1 MSETRLPADMRAVAI
16 TAPGGPEVLV
26 PTRLALPQVGP
37 GQVLIAVQAAGVNR
51 PDCLQRQ
58 GLYPVPR
65 DASPLPGLEVAGT
78 VAACGPGVTRWQVDD
93 AVVALVHGGGYAEYC
108 VADAGHCLPWP
119 QGLSAVAAAGLPETC
134 FTVHHNLLERGR
146 LARGDTLLVHGGSSG
161 IGTTAIQ
168 VARACGARILT
179 TAGSAEKCTYARIQG
194 ADHALNYREGDW
206 EAAVREIVGPA
217 GVDVVL
223 DMVAGPYVMKNIRL
237 LGNDGRYLMIAFLQG
252 ATAEVNFGHVLPKRL
267 TISGSTLR
275 PQPSENKRRI
285 AAAVEADIWPLVAA
299 GTVNSQVHA
308 VFPLVEAAA
317 AHTLMEQSAHMGKII
332 LQVA

>member
-26 PTRLALPQVGP
+26 PTRVALPVAGP

-78 VAACGPGVTRWQVDD
+78 IAACGAGVTRWQPGD

-119 QGLSAVAAAGLPETC
+119 KALSAVAAAGLPETC
-134 FTVHHNLLERGR
+134 FTVHHNLLERGH
-146 LARGDTLLVHGGSSG
+146 LARGETLLVHGGSSG

-168 VARACGARILT
+168 VARARGARILT
-179 TAGSAEKCTYARIQG
+179 TAGSAEKCAYARAQG

-206 EAAVREIVGPA
+206 EAAAREIVGPA

-237 LGNDGRYLMIAFLQG
+237 LGNDGRYVMIAFLQG

-267 TISGSTLR
+267 TICGSTLR
-275 PQPSENKRRI
+275 PQSVENKRRI

-308 VFPLVEAAA
+308 VFPLAEAAA
-317 AHTLMEQSAHMGKII
+317 AHALMEQSAHMGKII